1 MQVRASPSGH
11 VAWRLERV
19 RSGQCGSCR
28 HGKAVS
34 ADGTGGDIMFVPQR
48 PYMVLGTLREQLL
61 YPTWPAGMHSE

>member
-1 MQVRASPSGH
+1 MWQGEA
-11 VAWRLERV
+11 
-19 RSGQCGSCR
+19 GQCESCR

-61 YPTWPAGMHSE
+61 YPTWPAGTHSE